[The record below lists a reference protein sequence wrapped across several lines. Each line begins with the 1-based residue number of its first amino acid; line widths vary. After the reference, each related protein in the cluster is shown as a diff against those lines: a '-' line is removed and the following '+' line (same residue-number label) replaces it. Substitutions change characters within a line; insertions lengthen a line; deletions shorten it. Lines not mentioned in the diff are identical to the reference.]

1 MLLEGEAKALG
12 VRSTEPEEVLGLA
25 IRPGPSDPSLP
36 IRFSRMRAAGARPS
50 MGIRDS
56 RGWDLMYSPALMNE
70 GQRKEIWAVGG
81 GKGGI
86 GKSLIVSNMS
96 IVLAQRGKKVVLIDA
111 DLGGANLHTCL
122 GISPPKVTLGDF
134 MTRRVE
140 KMEEVIVDTGIPN
153 LGLISGAQEILWAA
167 NPKHAQ
173 KMRLLKTIRTLLNA
187 DYILMD
193 LGSGTS
199 YNILDFFLISDHG
212 LLVVIPEPTSIE
224 NAYRFLKFS
233 FLRKLQN
240 LAAHHH
246 MKELID
252 SALDQKSSRGIRTP
266 FDLFDE
272 IGKIDGKAGEL
283 LQKDIEGFRPKLIL
297 NQIRSET
304 DIRIG
309 FAIRSACTKYLGIQ
323 IEYLGYIYYDD
334 FVWQSIRKKRPLV
347 LDYPQCIA
355 AQGIRSAAEKLLR

>member
-1 MLLEGEAKALG
+1 
-12 VRSTEPEEVLGLA
+12 
-25 IRPGPSDPSLP
+25 
-36 IRFSRMRAAGARPS
+36 
-50 MGIRDS
+50 
-56 RGWDLMYSPALMNE
+56 MNE
-70 GQRKEIWAVGG
+70 GHHKEIWAVGG

-122 GISPPKVTLGDF
+122 GIGPPKITLGDF
-134 MTRRVE
+134 ISRKVDTI
-140 KMEEVIVDTGIPN
+140 EEVIVETGIPN

-173 KMRLLKTIRTLLNA
+173 KMRLLKTIRSLLEA
-187 DYILMD
+187 DYVLID

-199 YNILDFFLISDHG
+199 FNILDFFLISDRG

-240 LAAHHH
+240 IAAHHH
-246 MKELID
+246 VKEVID
-252 SALDQKSSRGIRTP
+252 AALDQKNPRGIRTP

-272 IGKIDGKAGEL
+272 IGKIDGKVVDL
-283 LQKDIEGFRPKLIL
+283 LQKDIEGFKPKLIL
-297 NQIRSET
+297 NQVRSEM

-309 FAIRSACTKYLGIQ
+309 FAIRSACMKYLGIQ

-334 FVWQSIRKKRPLV
+334 FVWQSVRKKKPLIM
-347 LDYPQCIA
+347 DYPQCMA
-355 AQGIRSAAEKLLR
+355 SQGIRGAAEKLLQ